1 MLLLYHV
8 DVVVVTVD
16 VVLDEVV
23 ALVYDVVSVVAILS
37 EVATLVTVVDE
48 FEDGFDV
55 VPIYVILAEAG
66 PKA

>member
-37 EVATLVTVVDE
+37 EVATLVTVVDD

-55 VPIYVILAEAG
+55 VPIHVILAEAG